1 MVFPSPGGF
10 CSCTKDSK
18 GTYGDVSRQPC
29 LSGRELTGE
38 KQDRKGGSGERGK
51 EVVLAHLRMGTD
63 THHAAVSRVRNHA
76 VFPP

>member
-1 MVFPSPGGF
+1 M
-10 CSCTKDSK
+10 
-18 GTYGDVSRQPC
+18 SRQPC